1 MGDQRKDQNLPAR
14 PASSLMGQLVRQRQG
29 GEVASPNQGTGGLVG
44 KDQNTGLSGGQTGTQ
59 FGSKDGSTGLGGS
72 QQSTGLGGNQQSTGL
87 GGNQQSTGLGN
98 KGYQTQASKT
108 VGGSGLETGRN
119 SSAGV
124 TETSGPSKSD
134 IERIDAKDDSGHFG
148 GHGESSSG
156 SSTQDS
162 STKFSANQQLIR
174 EREKLIIEQLRREL
188 DTSRLTNISED
199 TQQQVRQRIR
209 EIVNSDPAPLT
220 MMEKGILLQNVLD
233 EVFGFG
239 PLGPLLR
246 DPSIGDI
253 CVNGCHSI
261 YVERNGRLEKTNV
274 VFEDNRHLRM
284 TIDKIIQPLGRR
296 LDDNSPMVDARLPNG
311 SRVNATIPPVTIDG
325 PTVTIRMFGTSIMS
339 LGQLVEKG
347 ALSVQMAE
355 VLKALVKGRINMI
368 ISGGTGSGKTTLLNA
383 LSAHINPRERII
395 TIEDAAELRLQ
406 HEHWVRMETRPP
418 NTEGKGQINQRMLV
432 VNCLRMRPD
441 RIILG
446 ECRGEEAFDMLQ
458 AMNTGHGGSMTTI
471 HANTPRDCTKRLENM
486 ILMSGAEMPPKAARE
501 LIASA
506 LQVIIQ
512 IRRLEDGTRRLTE
525 IAEITGMEGDTIAIS
540 SMFLLER
547 EGRDPRGFFKCRHVG
562 SGLPPKFL
570 DQLEQ
575 ESVPFKLEWLR

>member
-1 MGDQRKDQNLPAR
+1 MGDERKDQNLPAR
-14 PASSLMGQLVRQRQG
+14 PASSLMGQLVRQRQASEIAPAQQQATGVQQQQQQTNVGSRTAAPPPGQSGVGRAG
-29 GEVASPNQGTGGLVG
+29 GAGP
-44 KDQNTGLSGGQTGTQ
+44 QTGVQ
-59 FGSKDGSTGLGGS
+59 GGAARP
-72 QQSTGLGGNQQSTGL
+72 QGG
-87 GGNQQSTGLGN
+87 
-98 KGYQTQASKT
+98 APAM
-108 VGGSGLETGRN
+108 ETG
-119 SSAGV
+119 
-124 TETSGPSKSD
+124 PSRAD
-134 IERIDAKDDSGHFG
+134 IERIDARDDTEYHRPAEVQSAPGDVG
-148 GHGESSSG
+148 A
-156 SSTQDS
+156 
-162 STKFSANQQLIR
+162 KFSANQQLIR
-174 EREKLIIEQLRREL
+174 EREKVIIDQLRREL

-199 TQQQVRQRIR
+199 TQAQVRARIR

-246 DPSIGDI
+246 DPSVGDI
-253 CVNGCHSI
+253 CVNGVNSV
-261 YVERNGRLEKTNV
+261 YVERHGRLEKTNV
-274 VFEDNRHLRM
+274 VFENERHLRQ

-325 PTVTIRMFGTSIMS
+325 PTITIRCFGTSIMS

-347 ALSVQMAE
+347 AMSVQMAE
-355 VLKALVKGRINMI
+355 VLKACVKGRINLI

-406 HEHWVRMETRPP
+406 HEHWVRMETRPA
-418 NTEGKGQINQRMLV
+418 NTEGRGQITQRMLV
-432 VNCLRMRPD
+432 INCLRMRPD

-471 HANTPRDCTKRLENM
+471 HANSPRDCTKRLENM
-486 ILMSGAEMPPKAARE
+486 ILMGAAEMPVKAARE

-506 LQVIIQ
+506 VQLIIQ
-512 IRRLEDGTRRLTE
+512 IRRLEDGTRRVTE
-525 IAEITGMEGDTIAIS
+525 ISEITGMEGDTIAIS
-540 SMFLLER
+540 TMFHLER

-570 DQLEQ
+570 EQLEQ
-575 ESVPFKLEWLR
+575 EAVPFKLEWLR

>member
-1 MGDQRKDQNLPAR
+1 MSDEKKENLPAR
-14 PASSLMGQLVRQRQG
+14 PSSSLMGQLVRQRQ
-29 GEVASPNQGTGGLVG
+29 ASDVVPAKQ
-44 KDQNTGLSGGQTGTQ
+44 QNTGVGAQQGATGVGARPGSGPTPGQSGVARP
-59 FGSKDGSTGLGGS
+59 
-72 QQSTGLGGNQQSTGL
+72 GGNQTGVA
-87 GGNQQSTGLGN
+87 NQR
-98 KGYQTQASKT
+98 
-108 VGGSGLETGRN
+108 GGSPQTGV
-119 SSAGV
+119 SAD
-124 TETSGPSKSD
+124 EGPSKAD
-134 IERIDAKDDSGHFG
+134 IDRIDAKDEYSGYSEEPVDIGGDSG
-148 GHGESSSG
+148 
-156 SSTQDS
+156 
-162 STKFSANQQLIR
+162 KFSANQQLIR
-174 EREKLIIEQLRREL
+174 EREKFIIDQLRREL

-199 TQQQVRQRIR
+199 TQAQVRARIR

-246 DPSIGDI
+246 DPSVGDI
-253 CVNGCHSI
+253 CVNSVTSI
-261 YVERNGRLEKTNV
+261 FVERHGRLEKTNV
-274 VFEDNRHLRM
+274 VFENDRHLRQ

-325 PTVTIRMFGTSIMS
+325 PTLTIRCFGTTIMS

-347 ALSVQMAE
+347 AMSVQMAE
-355 VLKALVKGRINMI
+355 VCKACVKGRINLI

-418 NTEGKGQINQRMLV
+418 NTEGRGQITQRMLV
-432 VNCLRMRPD
+432 INCLRMRPD

-458 AMNTGHGGSMTTI
+458 AMNTGHDGSMTTI
-471 HANTPRDCTKRLENM
+471 HANNPRDCTKRLENM
-486 ILMSGAEMPPKAARE
+486 ILMSGVEMPQKAARE

-506 LQVIIQ
+506 IQVIVQ
-512 IRRLEDGTRRLTE
+512 IRRLEDGTRRCTE

-540 SMFLLER
+540 TLFTLER

-570 DQLEQ
+570 EKLEQ
-575 ESVPFKLEWLR
+575 EAVPFKLEWLR

>member
-1 MGDQRKDQNLPAR
+1 MGDERKDQNLPAR

-29 GEVASPNQGTGGLVG
+29 GEVVPAQ
-44 KDQNTGLSGGQTGTQ
+44 QQATGLAGQGAATG
-59 FGSKDGSTGLGGS
+59 
-72 QQSTGLGGNQQSTGL
+72 
-87 GGNQQSTGLGN
+87 
-98 KGYQTQASKT
+98 
-108 VGGSGLETGRN
+108 VGGARG
-119 SSAGV
+119 
-124 TETSGPSKSD
+124 SGPAPGQSGMARPGGAATGVAGRAGAGGVPDAVGQPTKAD
-134 IERIDAKDDSGHFG
+134 IERIDAKDDFSNY
-148 GHGESSSG
+148 GHGATEIG
-156 SSTQDS
+156 PAPGELGA
-162 STKFSANQQLIR
+162 KFSANQQLIR
-174 EREKLIIEQLRREL
+174 EREKLIIDQLRREL

-199 TQQQVRQRIR
+199 TQAQVRARIR

-246 DPSIGDI
+246 DPSVGDI
-253 CVNGCHSI
+253 CVNGINNI
-261 YVERNGRLEKTNV
+261 YVERHGRLEKTSV
-274 VFEDNRHLRM
+274 VFENDRHLRQ

-311 SRVNATIPPVTIDG
+311 SRVNATIPPVSIDG
-325 PTVTIRMFGTSIMS
+325 PTITIRCFGTHIMS

-347 ALSVQMAE
+347 SLSVQMAE
-355 VLKALVKGRINMI
+355 VMKACVKGRINMI

-383 LSAHINPRERII
+383 LSAHISPRERII

-406 HEHWVRMETRPP
+406 HDHWVRMETRPA
-418 NTEGKGQINQRMLV
+418 NTEGKGQITQRMLV
-432 VNCLRMRPD
+432 INTLRMRPD

-471 HANTPRDCTKRLENM
+471 HANAPRDCTKRLENM
-486 ILMSGAEMPPKAARE
+486 ILMSGVEMPAKAARE

-506 LQVIIQ
+506 IQVIVQ
-512 IRRLEDGTRRLTE
+512 IRRLEDGTRRVTE
-525 IAEITGMEGDTIAIS
+525 ISEISGMEGDTIAIS
-540 SMFLLER
+540 TMFHLER

-570 DQLEQ
+570 EQLEQ
-575 ESVPFKLEWLR
+575 EAIPFKLEWLR

>member
-1 MGDQRKDQNLPAR
+1 MGDDDRKDQNNLPAR
-14 PASSLMGQLVRQRQG
+14 AASSLMGQLVRQRQG
-29 GEVASPNQGTGGLVG
+29 AEVAPAQP
-44 KDQNTGLSGGQTGTQ
+44 
-59 FGSKDGSTGLGGS
+59 
-72 QQSTGLGGNQQSTGL
+72 QSTGLAGQGASTG
-87 GGNQQSTGLGN
+87 
-98 KGYQTQASKT
+98 
-108 VGGSGLETGRN
+108 VGGRTSAPPPGQSNIQRQTG
-119 SSAGV
+119 SHTGV
-124 TETSGPSKSD
+124 APGANRGGMGGVPAAEGPSKAD
-134 IERIDAKDDSGHFG
+134 IERIDSKEEFTGY
-148 GHGESSSG
+148 GHGGGESQQAG
-156 SSTQDS
+156 DVGA
-162 STKFSANQQLIR
+162 KFSANQQLIR

-199 TQQQVRQRIR
+199 TQAQVRARIR

-246 DPSIGDI
+246 DPSVGDI
-253 CVNGCHSI
+253 CVNGINNI
-261 YVERNGRLEKTNV
+261 YVERHGRLEKTSV
-274 VFEDNRHLRM
+274 VFENDRHLRQ

-311 SRVNATIPPVTIDG
+311 SRVNATIPPVSIDG
-325 PTVTIRMFGTSIMS
+325 PTITIRCFGTTIMS

-347 ALSVQMAE
+347 AMSVQMAE
-355 VLKALVKGRINMI
+355 VLKACVKGRINLI

-406 HEHWVRMETRPP
+406 HDHWVRMETRPA
-418 NTEGKGQINQRMLV
+418 NTEGKGQITQRMLV
-432 VNCLRMRPD
+432 INTLRMRPD

-471 HANTPRDCTKRLENM
+471 HANAPRDCTKRLENM
-486 ILMSGAEMPPKAARE
+486 ILMAGVEMPAKAARE

-506 LQVIIQ
+506 IQVIVQ
-512 IRRLEDGTRRLTE
+512 IRRLEDGTRRVTE
-525 IAEITGMEGDTIAIS
+525 ISEITGMEGDTIAIS
-540 SMFLLER
+540 TMFHLER

-570 DQLEQ
+570 EQLEQ
-575 ESVPFKLEWLR
+575 EAVPFKLEWLR

>member
-1 MGDQRKDQNLPAR
+1 MSDEKKENLPAR
-14 PASSLMGQLVRQRQG
+14 PSSSLMGQLVRQRQAS
-29 GEVASPNQGTGGLVG
+29 EVVPAQNKQTGVAG
-44 KDQNTGLSGGQTGTQ
+44 GGQATGVGARP
-59 FGSKDGSTGLGGS
+59 GSGPAPGQSGMARPGGGGPQTGVAGQRPGG
-72 QQSTGLGGNQQSTGL
+72 
-87 GGNQQSTGLGN
+87 
-98 KGYQTQASKT
+98 A
-108 VGGSGLETGRN
+108 GSGL
-119 SSAGV
+119 A
-124 TETSGPSKSD
+124 TEGPSRSD
-134 IERIDAKDDSGHFG
+134 IERIDAKDEYGGYHDDGSVDVGGGDSG
-148 GHGESSSG
+148 
-156 SSTQDS
+156 
-162 STKFSANQQLIR
+162 KFSANQQLIR
-174 EREKLIIEQLRREL
+174 EREKFIIDQLRREL

-199 TQQQVRQRIR
+199 TQAQVRARIR

-246 DPSIGDI
+246 DPSVGDI
-253 CVNGCHSI
+253 CVNGVNSI
-261 YVERNGRLEKTNV
+261 YVERHGRLEKTNV
-274 VFEDNRHLRM
+274 VFENDRHLRQ

-311 SRVNATIPPVTIDG
+311 SRVNATIPPVSIDG
-325 PTVTIRMFGTSIMS
+325 PTITIRCFGTTIMS

-355 VLKALVKGRINMI
+355 VCKACVKGRINLI
-368 ISGGTGSGKTTLLNA
+368 ISGGTGAGKTTLLNA

-418 NTEGKGQINQRMLV
+418 NTEGRGQITQRMLV
-432 VNCLRMRPD
+432 INCLRMRPD

-458 AMNTGHGGSMTTI
+458 AMNTGHDGSMTTI
-471 HANTPRDCTKRLENM
+471 HANNPRDCTKRLENM
-486 ILMSGAEMPPKAARE
+486 ILMSGSEMPQKAARE

-506 LQVIIQ
+506 IQVIVQ
-512 IRRLEDGTRRLTE
+512 IRRLEDGTRRVTE

-540 SMFLLER
+540 TLFTLER

-570 DQLEQ
+570 EKLEQ
-575 ESVPFKLEWLR
+575 EAVPFKLEWLR

>member
-1 MGDQRKDQNLPAR
+1 MSDEKKENLPAR
-14 PASSLMGQLVRQRQG
+14 PSSSLMGQLVRQRQAS
-29 GEVASPNQGTGGLVG
+29 EVVPAQNKQTGVAG
-44 KDQNTGLSGGQTGTQ
+44 GGQATGVGARP
-59 FGSKDGSTGLGGS
+59 GSGPAPGQSGMARPGGGGPQTGVAGQRSAG
-72 QQSTGLGGNQQSTGL
+72 
-87 GGNQQSTGLGN
+87 
-98 KGYQTQASKT
+98 
-108 VGGSGLETGRN
+108 GGSGL
-119 SSAGV
+119 A
-124 TETSGPSKSD
+124 TEGPSRSD
-134 IERIDAKDDSGHFG
+134 IERIDAKDEYGGYHDDGSVDVGGGDSG
-148 GHGESSSG
+148 
-156 SSTQDS
+156 
-162 STKFSANQQLIR
+162 KFSANQQLIR
-174 EREKLIIEQLRREL
+174 EREKFIIDQLRREL

-199 TQQQVRQRIR
+199 TQAQVRARIR

-246 DPSIGDI
+246 DPSVGDI
-253 CVNGCHSI
+253 CVNGVNSI
-261 YVERNGRLEKTNV
+261 YVERHGRLEKTNV
-274 VFEDNRHLRM
+274 AFENDRHLRQ

-311 SRVNATIPPVTIDG
+311 SRVNATIPPVSIDG
-325 PTVTIRMFGTSIMS
+325 PTITIRCFGTTIMS

-355 VLKALVKGRINMI
+355 VCKACVKGRINLI
-368 ISGGTGSGKTTLLNA
+368 ISGGTGAGKTTLLNA

-418 NTEGKGQINQRMLV
+418 NTEGRGQITQRMLV
-432 VNCLRMRPD
+432 INCLRMRPD

-458 AMNTGHGGSMTTI
+458 AMNTGHDGSMTTI
-471 HANTPRDCTKRLENM
+471 HANNPRDCTKRLENM
-486 ILMSGAEMPPKAARE
+486 ILMSGSEMPQKAARE

-506 LQVIIQ
+506 IQVIVQ
-512 IRRLEDGTRRLTE
+512 IRRLEDGTRRVTE

-540 SMFLLER
+540 TLFTLER

-570 DQLEQ
+570 EKLEQ
-575 ESVPFKLEWLR
+575 EAVPFKLEWLR

>member
-1 MGDQRKDQNLPAR
+1 MSDEKKENLPAR
-14 PASSLMGQLVRQRQG
+14 PSSSLMGQLVRQRQ
-29 GEVASPNQGTGGLVG
+29 ASDVVPAKQ
-44 KDQNTGLSGGQTGTQ
+44 QNTGVAGNQGATGVGARPGTGPTPGQSGVARPGGAQTGVAGQRAGAPQTQ
-59 FGSKDGSTGLGGS
+59 VSKDD
-72 QQSTGLGGNQQSTGL
+72 
-87 GGNQQSTGLGN
+87 
-98 KGYQTQASKT
+98 
-108 VGGSGLETGRN
+108 
-119 SSAGV
+119 
-124 TETSGPSKSD
+124 GPSKAD
-134 IERIDAKDDSGHFG
+134 IDRIDAKDEYSGYSEEPVDIGGDSG
-148 GHGESSSG
+148 
-156 SSTQDS
+156 
-162 STKFSANQQLIR
+162 KFSANQQLIR
-174 EREKLIIEQLRREL
+174 EREKFIIDQLRREL

-199 TQQQVRQRIR
+199 TQAQVRARIR

-246 DPSIGDI
+246 DPSVGDI
-253 CVNGCHSI
+253 CVNNVTSV
-261 YVERNGRLEKTNV
+261 YVERHGRLEKTSV
-274 VFEDNRHLRM
+274 VFENDRHLRQ

-325 PTVTIRMFGTSIMS
+325 PTITIRCFGTTIMS

-347 ALSVQMAE
+347 ALSIQMAE
-355 VLKALVKGRINMI
+355 VCKACVKGRINAI
-368 ISGGTGSGKTTLLNA
+368 ISGGTGAGKTTLLNA

-418 NTEGKGQINQRMLV
+418 NTEGRGQITQRMLV
-432 VNCLRMRPD
+432 INCLRMRPD

-458 AMNTGHGGSMTTI
+458 AMNTGHDGSMTTI
-471 HANTPRDCTKRLENM
+471 HANNPRDCTKRLENM
-486 ILMSGAEMPPKAARE
+486 ILMSGVEMPQKAARE

-506 LQVIIQ
+506 IEVIIQ
-512 IRRLEDGTRRLTE
+512 IRRLEDGTRRCTE

-540 SMFLLER
+540 TLFTLER

-570 DQLEQ
+570 EKLEQ
-575 ESVPFKLEWLR
+575 EAVPFKLEWLR

>member
-1 MGDQRKDQNLPAR
+1 MGDDRKDQNNLPAR
-14 PASSLMGQLVRQRQG
+14 GPSSLMGQLVRQRQG
-29 GEVASPNQGTGGLVG
+29 AEVAPSQQGTGLAGG
-44 KDQNTGLSGGQTGTQ
+44 GPATG
-59 FGSKDGSTGLGGS
+59 
-72 QQSTGLGGNQQSTGL
+72 
-87 GGNQQSTGLGN
+87 
-98 KGYQTQASKT
+98 
-108 VGGSGLETGRN
+108 VGGR
-119 SSAGV
+119 SSAPPPGASNVQRGTGSHTGV
-124 TETSGPSKSD
+124 ASGASGRGGGGVPGTDGPTKAD
-134 IERIDAKDDSGHFG
+134 IERIDAKDDFQGY
-148 GHGESSSG
+148 GHGASTEPAQQSG
-156 SSTQDS
+156 DVGA
-162 STKFSANQQLIR
+162 KFSANQQLIR

-199 TQQQVRQRIR
+199 TQAQVRARIR

-246 DPSIGDI
+246 DPSVGDI
-253 CVNGCHSI
+253 CVNGIASI
-261 YVERNGRLEKTNV
+261 YVERHGRLEKTGV
-274 VFEDNRHLRM
+274 VFENDRHLRQ

-311 SRVNATIPPVTIDG
+311 SRVNATIPPVSIDG
-325 PTVTIRMFGTSIMS
+325 PTITIRCFGTSIMS

-347 ALSVQMAE
+347 AMSVQMAE
-355 VLKALVKGRINMI
+355 VLKACVKGRINLI

-406 HEHWVRMETRPP
+406 HDHWVRMETRPA
-418 NTEGKGQINQRMLV
+418 NTEGKGQITQRMLV
-432 VNCLRMRPD
+432 INTLRMRPD

-486 ILMSGAEMPPKAARE
+486 ILMSGVEMPAKAARE

-506 LQVIIQ
+506 IQVIVQ
-512 IRRLEDGTRRLTE
+512 IRRLEDGTRRVTE
-525 IAEITGMEGDTIAIS
+525 VSEITGMEGDTIAIS
-540 SMFLLER
+540 TMFHLER

-570 DQLEQ
+570 EQLEQ
-575 ESVPFKLEWLR
+575 EAVPFKLEWLR

>member
-1 MGDQRKDQNLPAR
+1 MGDERKDQNLPAR
-14 PASSLMGQLVRQRQG
+14 PASSLMGQLVRQRQAS
-29 GEVASPNQGTGGLVG
+29 EVVPSNQQATGVAQPG
-44 KDQNTGLSGGQTGTQ
+44 QQTGV
-59 FGSKDGSTGLGGS
+59 GGA
-72 QQSTGLGGNQQSTGL
+72 
-87 GGNQQSTGLGN
+87 
-98 KGYQTQASKT
+98 KGAAPPP
-108 VGGSGLETGRN
+108 GGSGLNRPGGGAPNTGV
-119 SSAGV
+119 AGQTAKPAGGLPAAEGV
-124 TETSGPSKSD
+124 PPSRAE
-134 IERIDAKDDSGHFG
+134 IERIDARDETEYHRANQEVSQPQGDVGA
-148 GHGESSSG
+148 
-156 SSTQDS
+156 
-162 STKFSANQQLIR
+162 KFSANQQLIR
-174 EREKLIIEQLRREL
+174 EREKVIIDQLRREL

-199 TQQQVRQRIR
+199 TQAQVRARIR

-246 DPSIGDI
+246 DPSVGDI
-253 CVNGCHSI
+253 CVNNVSMI
-261 YVERNGRLEKTNV
+261 YVERHGRLEKTNV
-274 VFEDNRHLRM
+274 VFENERHLRQ

-325 PTVTIRMFGTSIMS
+325 PTITIRCFGTSIMS
-339 LGQLVEKG
+339 LGQLCEKG
-347 ALSVQMAE
+347 AMSIQMAE
-355 VLKALVKGRINMI
+355 VLKACVKGRINAI

-406 HEHWVRMETRPP
+406 HEHWVRMETRPM
-418 NTEGKGQINQRMLV
+418 NTEGKGQITQRMLV
-432 VNCLRMRPD
+432 INCLRMRPD

-471 HANTPRDCTKRLENM
+471 HANSPRDCTKRLENM
-486 ILMSGAEMPPKAARE
+486 ILMGAAEMPLKAARE

-506 LQVIIQ
+506 VQLIIQ
-512 IRRLEDGTRRLTE
+512 IRRLEDGTRRVTE
-525 IAEITGMEGDTIAIS
+525 LSEITGMEGDTIAIS
-540 SMFLLER
+540 TMFHLER
-547 EGRDPRGFFKCRHVG
+547 EGRDPRGFFKCKHVG

-570 DQLEQ
+570 EQLEQ
-575 ESVPFKLEWLR
+575 EAVPFKLEWLR

>member
-1 MGDQRKDQNLPAR
+1 MGDERKDQNLPAR
-14 PASSLMGQLVRQRQG
+14 PASSLMGQLVRQRQAS
-29 GEVASPNQGTGGLVG
+29 EVAPSQQ
-44 KDQNTGLSGGQTGTQ
+44 QNTGLAGNQQ
-59 FGSKDGSTGLGGS
+59 QTGLGGARGS
-72 QQSTGLGGNQQSTGL
+72 GPQSGQSGMRP
-87 GGNQQSTGLGN
+87 
-98 KGYQTQASKT
+98 
-108 VGGSGLETGRN
+108 GGSQTGV
-119 SSAGV
+119 AGQRAGAGGTPV
-124 TETSGPSKSD
+124 QDLGPSRSD
-134 IERIDAKDDSGHFG
+134 IERIDAKDEYGSYDRGVL
-148 GHGESSSG
+148 ESAPSPG
-156 SSTQDS
+156 DLGA
-162 STKFSANQQLIR
+162 KFSANQQLIR
-174 EREKLIIEQLRREL
+174 EREKLIIDQLRREL

-199 TQQQVRQRIR
+199 TQAQVRARIR

-246 DPSIGDI
+246 DPSVGDI
-253 CVNGCHSI
+253 CVNGCNNV
-261 YVERNGRLEKTNV
+261 YVERHGRLEKTAI
-274 VFEDNRHLRM
+274 VFENERHLRQ

-325 PTVTIRMFGTSIMS
+325 PTITIRCFGTSIMS

-347 ALSVQMAE
+347 SLSVQMAE
-355 VLKALVKGRINMI
+355 VMKACVKGRINLI

-406 HEHWVRMETRPP
+406 HEHWVRMETRPS
-418 NTEGKGQINQRMLV
+418 NTEGKGQITQRMLV
-432 VNCLRMRPD
+432 INCLRMRPD

-458 AMNTGHGGSMTTI
+458 AMNTGHNGSMTTI
-471 HANTPRDCTKRLENM
+471 HANSPRDCTKRLENM
-486 ILMSGAEMPPKAARE
+486 ILMSGVEMPTKAARE

-506 LQVIIQ
+506 IQLIIQ
-512 IRRLEDGTRRLTE
+512 IRRLEDGTRRVTE
-525 IAEITGMEGDTIAIS
+525 ISEITGMEGDTIAIS
-540 SMFLLER
+540 TMFHLER

-570 DQLEQ
+570 EQLEQ
-575 ESVPFKLEWLR
+575 EAVPFKLEWLR

>member
-1 MGDQRKDQNLPAR
+1 
-14 PASSLMGQLVRQRQG
+14 MGQLVRQRQA
-29 GEVASPNQGTGGLVG
+29 GEVVPAQQKATGVAGNQGATGVG
-44 KDQNTGLSGGQTGTQ
+44 ARPG
-59 FGSKDGSTGLGGS
+59 
-72 QQSTGLGGNQQSTGL
+72 
-87 GGNQQSTGLGN
+87 
-98 KGYQTQASKT
+98 
-108 VGGSGLETGRN
+108 
-119 SSAGV
+119 
-124 TETSGPSKSD
+124 SGPSPGQSGMARPGGQQTGVAGGAQRPGASQVPATEGPSRSD
-134 IERIDAKDDSGHFG
+134 IDKIDSRDDYGGYHEEPVDVGGDSG
-148 GHGESSSG
+148 
-156 SSTQDS
+156 
-162 STKFSANQQLIR
+162 KFSANQQLIR
-174 EREKLIIEQLRREL
+174 EREKFIIDQLRREL

-199 TQQQVRQRIR
+199 TQAQVRARIR

-246 DPSIGDI
+246 DPSVGDI
-253 CVNGCHSI
+253 CVNNVNSVF
-261 YVERNGRLEKTNV
+261 VERHGRLEKTNV
-274 VFEDNRHLRM
+274 VFENDRHLRQ

-325 PTVTIRMFGTSIMS
+325 PTVTIRCFGTSIMS

-355 VLKALVKGRINMI
+355 VCKACVKGRINLI
-368 ISGGTGSGKTTLLNA
+368 ISGGTGAGKTTLLNA

-418 NTEGKGQINQRMLV
+418 NTEGRGMITQRMLV
-432 VNCLRMRPD
+432 INCLRMRPD
-441 RIILG
+441 RIIMG

-458 AMNTGHGGSMTTI
+458 AMNTGHDGSMTTI
-471 HANTPRDCTKRLENM
+471 HANNPRDCTKRLENM
-486 ILMSGAEMPPKAARE
+486 ILMSGVEMPQKAARE

-506 LQVIIQ
+506 IEVIVQ
-512 IRRLEDGTRRLTE
+512 IRRLEDGTRRVTE

-540 SMFLLER
+540 TLFTLER
-547 EGRDPRGFFKCRHVG
+547 EGRDPRGFFKCKHVG

-570 DQLEQ
+570 EKLEQ
-575 ESVPFKLEWLR
+575 EAVPFKLEWLR

>member
-1 MGDQRKDQNLPAR
+1 MSEEKKENLPAR
-14 PASSLMGQLVRQRQG
+14 PSSSLMGQLVRQQRESAQVAPTQQKATGVQG
-29 GEVASPNQGTGGLVG
+29 QGP
-44 KDQNTGLSGGQTGTQ
+44 QTG
-59 FGSKDGSTGLGGS
+59 
-72 QQSTGLGGNQQSTGL
+72 
-87 GGNQQSTGLGN
+87 
-98 KGYQTQASKT
+98 
-108 VGGSGLETGRN
+108 VGGGRP
-119 SSAGV
+119 
-124 TETSGPSKSD
+124 SGPAAGQSGVARPGGGPAPTGVAGQQRGQQVAHGPDGPSRQE
-134 IERIDAKDDSGHFG
+134 IERIDAKDDYSSYHEEPVDVGGDSG
-148 GHGESSSG
+148 
-156 SSTQDS
+156 
-162 STKFSANQQLIR
+162 KFSANQQLIR
-174 EREKLIIEQLRREL
+174 EREKFIIDQLRREL

-199 TQQQVRQRIR
+199 TQAQVRARIR

-246 DPSIGDI
+246 DPSVGDI
-253 CVNGCHSI
+253 CVNGVNNI
-261 YVERNGRLEKTNV
+261 YVERHGRLEKTNV
-274 VFEDNRHLRM
+274 VFENERHLRQ

-325 PTVTIRMFGTSIMS
+325 PTITIRCFGTTILS

-347 ALSVQMAE
+347 ALSIQMAE
-355 VLKALVKGRINMI
+355 VAKACVKGRINMI
-368 ISGGTGSGKTTLLNA
+368 ISGGTGSGKTTMLNA

-418 NTEGKGQINQRMLV
+418 NTEGRGQITQRMLV
-432 VNCLRMRPD
+432 INCLRMRPD

-458 AMNTGHGGSMTTI
+458 AMNTGHDGSMTTI
-471 HANTPRDCTKRLENM
+471 HANNPRDCTKRLENM
-486 ILMSGAEMPPKAARE
+486 ILMGGMEMPQKAARE

-506 LQVIIQ
+506 IEVILQ
-512 IRRLEDGTRRLTE
+512 IRRLEDGTRRCTE
-525 IAEITGMEGDTIAIS
+525 MAEITGMEGETIAIS
-540 SMFLLER
+540 TLFNLER
-547 EGRDPRGFFKCRHVG
+547 EGRDPRGFFKCRHIG

-570 DQLEQ
+570 EKLEQ
-575 ESVPFKLEWLR
+575 EAVPFKLEWLR

>member
-1 MGDQRKDQNLPAR
+1 MSDDKKDNLPAR
-14 PASSLMGQLVRQRQG
+14 PSSSLMGQLVRQRQAAEVVPAQPKQAGVAAPQQQTGVGGARPGGGPAPGQSGVARPGGGAPQTGVGGQRGPGGTMPAQEGPSRSDFERVDSKDEYGGYHG
-29 GEVASPNQGTGGLVG
+29 GEGGG
-44 KDQNTGLSGGQTGTQ
+44 EDSSG
-59 FGSKDGSTGLGGS
+59 
-72 QQSTGLGGNQQSTGL
+72 
-87 GGNQQSTGLGN
+87 
-98 KGYQTQASKT
+98 
-108 VGGSGLETGRN
+108 
-119 SSAGV
+119 
-124 TETSGPSKSD
+124 
-134 IERIDAKDDSGHFG
+134 DSG
-148 GHGESSSG
+148 
-156 SSTQDS
+156 
-162 STKFSANQQLIR
+162 KFSANQQLIR
-174 EREKLIIEQLRREL
+174 EREKFIIDQLRREL

-199 TQQQVRQRIR
+199 TQAQVRARIR

-246 DPSIGDI
+246 DPSVGDI
-253 CVNGCHSI
+253 CVNGVASV
-261 YVERNGRLEKTNV
+261 YVERHGRLEKTNV
-274 VFEDNRHLRM
+274 AFENDRHLRQ

-325 PTVTIRMFGTSIMS
+325 PTVTIRCFGTSILS
-339 LGQLVEKG
+339 LGQLAEKG
-347 ALSVQMAE
+347 SMSIQMAE
-355 VLKALVKGRINMI
+355 VMKACVKGRINCI

-418 NTEGKGQINQRMLV
+418 NTEGRGQITQRMLV
-432 VNCLRMRPD
+432 INTLRMRPD

-458 AMNTGHGGSMTTI
+458 AMNTGHDGSMTTI
-471 HANTPRDCTKRLENM
+471 HANNPRDCTKRLENM
-486 ILMSGAEMPPKAARE
+486 ILMSGTEMPQKAARE

-506 LQVIIQ
+506 IQVIIQ
-512 IRRLEDGTRRLTE
+512 IRRLEDGTRRVTE
-525 IAEITGMEGDTIAIS
+525 IAEINGMEGETIAIS
-540 SMFLLER
+540 TLFNLER
-547 EGRDPRGFFKCRHVG
+547 EGRDPRGFFKCKHVG

-570 DQLEQ
+570 EKLEQ
-575 ESVPFKLEWLR
+575 EAVPFKLDWLR

>member
-1 MGDQRKDQNLPAR
+1 MSDEKKENLPAR
-14 PASSLMGQLVRQRQG
+14 PSSSLMGQLVRQRQAS
-29 GEVASPNQGTGGLVG
+29 EVVPAQQKQTGVAG
-44 KDQNTGLSGGQTGTQ
+44 GGQATG
-59 FGSKDGSTGLGGS
+59 
-72 QQSTGLGGNQQSTGL
+72 
-87 GGNQQSTGLGN
+87 
-98 KGYQTQASKT
+98 
-108 VGGSGLETGRN
+108 VGARPGSGPAPGQSGMARPGGGGPQTGV
-119 SSAGV
+119 AGQRPGGGGV
-124 TETSGPSKSD
+124 PATEGPSRSD
-134 IERIDAKDDSGHFG
+134 IERIDAKDEYGGYSDEGGVDVGGGDSG
-148 GHGESSSG
+148 
-156 SSTQDS
+156 
-162 STKFSANQQLIR
+162 KFSANQQLIR
-174 EREKLIIEQLRREL
+174 EREKFIIDQLRREL

-199 TQQQVRQRIR
+199 TQAQVRARIR

-246 DPSIGDI
+246 DPSVGDI
-253 CVNGCHSI
+253 CVNGVNSI
-261 YVERNGRLEKTNV
+261 YVERHGRLEKTNV
-274 VFEDNRHLRM
+274 VFENDRHLRQ

-311 SRVNATIPPVTIDG
+311 SRVNATIPPVSIDG
-325 PTVTIRMFGTSIMS
+325 PTITIRCFGTTIMS

-355 VLKALVKGRINMI
+355 VCKACVKGRINLI
-368 ISGGTGSGKTTLLNA
+368 ISGGTGAGKTTLLNA

-418 NTEGKGQINQRMLV
+418 NTEGRGQITQRMLV
-432 VNCLRMRPD
+432 INCLRMRPD

-458 AMNTGHGGSMTTI
+458 AMNTGHDGSMTTI
-471 HANTPRDCTKRLENM
+471 HANNPRDCTKRLENM
-486 ILMSGAEMPPKAARE
+486 ILMSGSEMPQKAARE

-506 LQVIIQ
+506 IQVIVQ
-512 IRRLEDGTRRLTE
+512 IRRLEDGTRRVTE

-540 SMFLLER
+540 TLFTLER

-570 DQLEQ
+570 EKLEQ
-575 ESVPFKLEWLR
+575 EAVPFKLEWLR

>member
-1 MGDQRKDQNLPAR
+1 MGDERKDQNLPAR
-14 PASSLMGQLVRQRQG
+14 PASSLMGQLVKQRQG
-29 GEVASPNQGTGGLVG
+29 ADVVPAQQQT
-44 KDQNTGLSGGQTGTQ
+44 TGLSGQQ
-59 FGSKDGSTGLGGS
+59 GSTGVGGKTS
-72 QQSTGLGGNQQSTGL
+72 APPPGQSGMQRPGGTATGVAGTRP
-87 GGNQQSTGLGN
+87 
-98 KGYQTQASKT
+98 
-108 VGGSGLETGRN
+108 GSGLDT
-119 SSAGV
+119 A
-124 TETSGPSKSD
+124 SGPSRAD
-134 IERIDAKDDSGHFG
+134 IERIDAKDDAGY
-148 GHGESSSG
+148 GHGGASENAAVG
-156 SSTQDS
+156 GDLGA
-162 STKFSANQQLIR
+162 KFSANQGLIR
-174 EREKLIIEQLRREL
+174 EREKFIIDQLRREL

-199 TQQQVRQRIR
+199 TQAQVRARIR

-239 PLGPLLR
+239 PLGPLLS
-246 DPSIGDI
+246 DPSVGDI
-253 CVNGCHSI
+253 CVNGVNNI
-261 YVERNGRLEKTNV
+261 YVERHGRLEKTSV
-274 VFEDNRHLRM
+274 AFENERHLRQ

-325 PTVTIRMFGTSIMS
+325 PTITIRCFGANAMS

-347 ALSVQMAE
+347 AMSVQMAE
-355 VLKALVKGRINMI
+355 VLKSCVKGRINLI

-406 HEHWVRMETRPP
+406 HDHWVRMETRPA
-418 NTEGKGQINQRMLV
+418 NTEGKGQITQRMLV
-432 VNCLRMRPD
+432 VNTLRMRPD

-458 AMNTGHGGSMTTI
+458 AMNTGHSGSMTTI

-486 ILMSGAEMPPKAARE
+486 ILMCGMDMPAKAARE

-506 LQVIIQ
+506 IQVIVQ
-512 IRRLEDGTRRLTE
+512 IRRLEDGTRRVTE
-525 IAEITGMEGDTIAIS
+525 ICEITGMEGDTIAIS
-540 SMFLLER
+540 SLFHLER
-547 EGRDPRGFFKCRHVG
+547 EGRDARGFFKCRHVG

-570 DQLEQ
+570 EQLEQ